1 MSNIINIPNPNKSE
15 AVKLLIELPKEFEEH
30 FAMDKF
36 KDSFM
41 RICGDIKEVVLSH
54 SKPGPSLGLSGNY
67 EKELVDVL
75 ANAFENAVD
84 LAKLDRFELR
94 EPTPEEIEMIKNS
107 KFCITKGGIVLVEPK
122 R

>member
-1 MSNIINIPNPNKSE
+1 M
-15 AVKLLIELPKEFEEH
+15 KLLIELPKEFEEH
-30 FAMDKF
+30 FAVDKF

-41 RICGDIKEVVLSH
+41 RICGDIKEVVLPH
-54 SKPGPSLGLSGNY
+54 SRRGLSLGLSGKY

-84 LAKLDRFELR
+84 LAELDHFELR
-94 EPTPEEIEMIKNS
+94 EPTPGEIEKIKNS
-107 KFCITKGGIVLVEPK
+107 EFCITGSGIVSVEPK

>member
-1 MSNIINIPNPNKSE
+1 M
-15 AVKLLIELPKEFEEH
+15 KLLIELPKEFEEH

-54 SKPGPSLGLSGNY
+54 SKLGPSLGLSGKY
-67 EKELVDVL
+67 EKELVDGL

-84 LAKLDRFELR
+84 LAELDHIELR
-94 EPTPEEIEMIKNS
+94 EPTPEEIEKIKNFE
-107 KFCITKGGIVLVEPK
+107 FCITKGGIVSVEPK